1 MSHSAESHDA
11 GSHGASHGH
20 PSHAPALRMGLPI
33 SNAKL
38 GMWLFLGT
46 EIMFFTAFIGSYI
59 VLYFGSPGWPTD
71 TDVTH
76 IKIWAGGTNTFIL
89 LTSSYFVVLAHEA
102 MAQGKFRRAWNCL
115 AITFLCSCLFLGIKG
130 IEYYGKIDHRILPGM
145 IPETELQAVRMLR
158 DDWKHQMDRQLNALI
173 PGDDPLHVKQA
184 TLVSEVDE
192 AKGARLDKLR
202 AWADLN
208 IAFSKFREDVSGNRI
223 TLAGAE
229 KTIFD
234 LRNYR
239 TLKIGENEKS
249 GVYVTPAIVHSIHSH
264 AAETHTAGHV
274 EHDAAGREIS
284 RQASDVGLHLPE
296 LKSEEVALADD
307 QGHWETLEAKDVKS
321 SKAKYAGLLGS
332 VNLRHPIVYGNLFA
346 STYFLMTGFHAI
358 HVIVGMIL
366 FLTALAQGSRLSD
379 KWSNWVENSG
389 VYWHFVDLV
398 WIFLFPLLY
407 IIPGNI

>member
-1 MSHSAESHDA
+1 MSHSAA
-11 GSHGASHGH
+11 SHGAAAHGH

-71 TDVTH
+71 TNVTH
-76 IKIWAGGTNTFIL
+76 NKIWAGGTNTFVL

-102 MAQGKFRRAWNCL
+102 MAQGQYRRAWNFM
-115 AITFLCSCLFLGIKG
+115 AMTFLCSCLFLGIKG
-130 IEYYGKIDHRILPGM
+130 VEYYGKFDHRILPGI
-145 IPETELQAVRMLR
+145 IPETELQSVRMLR
-158 DDWKHQMDRQLNALI
+158 DDWKERMDSQLNALI
-173 PGDDPLHVKQA
+173 PGKDPLHVKQA
-184 TLVSEVDE
+184 TLISEIEE
-192 AKGARLDKLR
+192 AKGARKEKMQ

-208 IAFSKFREDVSGNRI
+208 VAFSKYRDEISANKH
-223 TLAGAE
+223 TLASAE
-229 KTIFD
+229 KLMFD
-234 LRNYR
+234 LRNQA
-239 TLKIGENEKS
+239 TVKVGDHEQS
-249 GVYVTPAIVHSIHSH
+249 GVYVTPAIIKSVHSH
-264 AAETHTAGHV
+264 AAETHTAGHI

-284 RQASDVGLHLPE
+284 REASDVGLHLPE
-296 LKSEEVALADD
+296 LKSGQVAISDS
-307 QGHWETLEAKDVKS
+307 QGNWETLD
-321 SKAKYAGLLGS
+321 SKAVRSPKMKYAGLLGS
-332 VNLRHPIVYGNLFA
+332 VSLRHPIVYGNLFA

-366 FLTALAQGSRLSD
+366 FITVLAQGRNLSD
-379 KWSNWVENSG
+379 KWSNWVENTG
-389 VYWHFVDLV
+389 LYWHFVDLV